1 MRTARFAL
9 PDEPSRIIKRGA
21 RQTWFTQKRLNEF
34 IGKYDPQIAALL
46 HKVLAKMRS
55 RLPGA
60 VELVYDN
67 YNALVIGF
75 GPTDR
80 PSEALFSV
88 AAYPSHV
95 SLCFLHGA
103 SLRDSDCVLKGAGK
117 RVRHLVL
124 DSAEMLD
131 RPAVQ
136 SLISQSLAMSDK
148 PFDGRAN
155 RIVVRAIAARQRSRR
170 PARH

>member
-1 MRTARFAL
+1 MQL
-9 PDEPSRIIKRGA
+9 D
-21 RQTWFTQKRLNEF
+21 EF

-46 HKVLAKMRS
+46 HNVMAKMRS

-60 VELVYDN
+60 VELVHDN

-75 GPTDR
+75 GPTER
-80 PSEALFSV
+80 PSEALFSI
-88 AAYPSHV
+88 AAYPGHV

-103 SLRDSDCVLKGAGK
+103 SLRDSGGVLKGAGK

-131 RPAVQ
+131 QPAVQ
-136 SLISQSLAMSDK
+136 NLISQSLAMSVK
-148 PFDGRAN
+148 PFDGGAN
-155 RIVVRAIAARQRSRR
+155 RIVVRAIAAPQRPRR
-170 PARH
+170 PAQR